1 MTKINKFEDLEIWQ
15 QASDIALEIYNITS
29 PDNIKHEYRLK
40 EQLQSASLSISNNI
54 AEGFEYNNNKDFIKF
69 LRYAKGSTG
78 EVRSMLNFLLRAQHI
93 SEEDHKILYD
103 RLIQL
108 SKQIKSFITYLI
120 NFEKNKSKNK

>member
-40 EQLQSASLSISNNI
+40 EQLMSASLSISNNI